1 MKEEKVALVDGQKYD
16 FEAIVNLMDN
26 EIREKVYTELDIPC
40 SPQEFVK
47 AYAEKHMKKFKREF
61 KIN

>member
-1 MKEEKVALVDGQKYD
+1 
-16 FEAIVNLMDN
+16 MDN